1 MRIAIGGI
9 MHESNSFSAKPT
21 NLALFEEVGIAEGE
35 DLRRV
40 WGNSRHEIAGYLA
53 DLDEAGVESIPTL
66 MAWATPSGMVERAA
80 IDELLS
86 RVFHRLKGES
96 FDGILFGLHGAM
108 VLEGHQDGDG
118 YILQRLRAE
127 FGNEIPLISTLDFHA
142 NISETMVNLTDAL
155 VVYQSN
161 PHVDQ
166 LQRGKLAASMMRRF
180 IKGEV
185 RPTQAMARHPM
196 IFPILHQNTTHGP
209 MKPLID
215 RLKELETRDEV
226 LAANLVAGFPY
237 ADVPEIGAV
246 SVIVTDGDE
255 ALAQELS
262 KELADSL
269 WALRDRLDTNLPDA
283 AEAVRLANESVVEP
297 VVLVEMGDNVGGGS
311 AADSTFILSEL
322 VRQKSERSIVVVYDP
337 ESVKA
342 CVGAGIGG
350 QVSLQV
356 GGKTDKL
363 HGTPVSIFGRVR
375 LLGDGK
381 YEEREIRHGGRRYND
396 QGLTALVEYGVGNLV
411 VINSH
416 RDPPMSLHQLLS
428 LGIQPERFRILVVKA
443 AIAYRAAYESVLKR
457 IIEVDTP
464 GTTTPNPRRLDYKH
478 VPRPIFPLDEI

>member
-40 WGNSRHEIAGYLA
+40 WGDSQHEIAGYLD
-53 DLDEAGVESIPTL
+53 DLDEAEIDTIPTL
-66 MAWATPSGMVERAA
+66 IAWATPSGMVEKAA
-80 IDELLS
+80 VDELLN
-86 RVFHRLKGES
+86 RVFHRLEGES

-108 VLEGHQDGDG
+108 VLEGHEDGDG
-118 YILQRLRAE
+118 YILRRMRAQ

-142 NISETMVNLTDAL
+142 NISDAMVELSDAL
-155 VVYQSN
+155 VVYQTN

-166 LQRGKLAASMMRRF
+166 RSRGRRAASMMRRF
-180 IKGEV
+180 IQGDV
-185 RPTQAMARHPM
+185 RPVQSMARHPM

-209 MKPLID
+209 MKPLMD
-215 RLKELETRDEV
+215 RLHELEARDDI

-246 SVIVTDGDE
+246 SLVVTDGDE

-262 KELADSL
+262 QQLADDL
-269 WALRDRLDTNLPDA
+269 WALRDGLDTNLPDA
-283 AEAVRLANESVVEP
+283 AEAVRLANESEAEP
-297 VVLVEMGDNVGGGS
+297 IVLVEMGDNVGGGS
-311 AADSTFILSEL
+311 AADSTFILAEL
-322 VRQKSERSIVVVYDP
+322 VSQKSERSVVVIYDP

-342 CVGAGIGG
+342 CVEAGIGG
-350 QVSLQV
+350 RVSLQA
-356 GGKTDKL
+356 GGKTDDL
-363 HGTPVSIFGRVR
+363 HGAPVPITGSVR
-375 LLGDGK
+375 LFSDGK
-381 YEEREIRHGGRRYND
+381 YEEREIRHGGRRFND
-396 QGLTALVEYGVGNLV
+396 QGLTALVEYGEGNLLV
-411 VINSH
+411 LNSH

-443 AIAYRAAYESVLKR
+443 AIAYRAAYEPVLER

-464 GTTTPNPRRLDYKH
+464 GTTTPNPKRLDYRN